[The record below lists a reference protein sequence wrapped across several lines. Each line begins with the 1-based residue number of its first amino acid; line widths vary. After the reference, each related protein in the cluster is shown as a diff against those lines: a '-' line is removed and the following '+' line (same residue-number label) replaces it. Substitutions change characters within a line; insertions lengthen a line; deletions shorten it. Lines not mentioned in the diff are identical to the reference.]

1 MIESNENLCEYEF
14 FLVRNLKTGTNWFN
28 QGHQDS
34 IPKTRNVPAK
44 PRQLECLSLMDTAGK
59 KKMQVKRQLTDPKVM
74 TLGYG
79 WHLSDRAEL
88 SYLYI
93 YIYIYICLTWLIDRI
108 VESGTSW
115 TSPDEHL
122 PKQYLWKRLSNISK

>member
-93 YIYIYICLTWLIDRI
+93 YIYIYIHMFDLIDWLDNRKWNQLNQFR
-108 VESGTSW
+108 W
-115 TSPDEHL
+115 TSAKAIPME
-122 PKQYLWKRLSNISK
+122 KVIKYF